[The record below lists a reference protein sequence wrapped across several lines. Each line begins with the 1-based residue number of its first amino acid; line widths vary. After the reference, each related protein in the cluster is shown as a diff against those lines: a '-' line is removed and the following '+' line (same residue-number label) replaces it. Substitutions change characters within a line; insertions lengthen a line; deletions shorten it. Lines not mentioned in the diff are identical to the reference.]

1 MNKLVVLALA
11 LVLIPAMS
19 HGQQIITDK
28 TQRGSEEISEYY
40 KPEDVKLAMIVIAI
54 AVVSIFLYLG
64 RDIILRRKS
73 EYEKKEYESKK
84 DRDYEK
90 YHSEWTGYDEDFF
103 GAKKSKEAREFQKM
117 MHDSAL
123 PNYYAALETTI
134 DSTQEEIK
142 AKFRQLAKENHPDKS
157 KDEKSAE
164 RFAEITEAYEVLSNE
179 ETKKDYDKYYKASFG
194 G

>member
-1 MNKLVVLALA
+1 MLV
-11 LVLIPAMS
+11 LVLIPAVS
-19 HGQQIITDK
+19 HEQQIITDK
-28 TQRGSEEISEYY
+28 PQRGSEEISEYY
-40 KPEDVKLAMIVIAI
+40 KPEDVKIAMIIIAV

-73 EYEKKEYESKK
+73 EYEKKEYQSKK

-103 GAKKSKEAREFQKM
+103 GAKKSNEAKEFQKM
-117 MHDSAL
+117 MHDSVL
-123 PNYYAALETTI
+123 PNYYASLETTI
-134 DSTQEEIK
+134 DATPEEIK
-142 AKFRQLAKENHPDKS
+142 SKFRQLAKENHPDKS

-164 RFAEITEAYEVLSNE
+164 RFAEITKAYEVLSNE
-179 ETKKDYDKYYKASFG
+179 VARKEYDKYYKAVFG